1 MDKVAWIKV
10 FGLVRSSIVFLPIID
25 VASIEDTLEG
35 KEEEGK
41 RKGMDGGGRR
51 E

>member
-1 MDKVAWIKV
+1 MDKGIW
-10 FGLVRSSIVFLPIID
+10 FSEEQYSFLPIID